1 MGCFSSKKKK
11 NPPQKKPTNN
21 NLFEENFNN
30 HSMKNN
36 KNSQLLKDYSINH
49 SLNDNKNNKSFE
61 DNNVQTIAK
70 KKKDKF
76 ISKNNIHLN
85 QNNNYNDKRIFK
97 SQIISSNYNINKF
110 YPKHLS
116 QSYNNNNIYPNHLS
130 QSFNKNNYLYL
141 MNYNNNKNKNIINKD
156 INEPS
161 NLDNKEKVIYELS
174 EEEKDKFINEALES
188 HNRYRKRHNSEPLKL
203 NKDLCEIAQ
212 EYAKKIAES
221 NNFIHS
227 GNKYNDKPLGENIF
241 MSNHFPISGKFTTD
255 NWYNEIKNYNFDDPG
270 FKEGIG
276 HFTQL
281 VWKSTSEV
289 GFGIEVSTDG
299 FYYVVAN
306 FFPAGNINSPQYF
319 QDNVERNLI
328 DDNNVE

>member
-1 MGCFSSKKKK
+1 MGCFSSK
-11 NPPQKKPTNN
+11 
-21 NLFEENFNN
+21 
-30 HSMKNN
+30 N
-36 KNSQLLKDYSINH
+36 KRNSKTEKELMNIH
-49 SLNDNKNNKSFE
+49 SLNGNNINPSMNDNKNSHLYNKHSLKYNKNNPSFE
-61 DNNVQTIAK
+61 DDNIQSIVK
-70 KKKDKF
+70 KKKDSQQKKDKF

-85 QNNNYNDKRIFK
+85 QNNNYNDKRIIK
-97 SQIISSNYNINKF
+97 SQIISNN
-110 YPKHLS
+110 
-116 QSYNNNNIYPNHLS
+116 YNNNNIHPKHLS
-130 QSFNKNNYLYL
+130 QSFNKNNYLNL
-141 MNYNNNKNKNIINKD
+141 MNYNNNKNKNKNIINKD

-188 HNRYRKRHNSEPLKL
+188 HNRYRKRHNSEPLTL

-328 DDNNVE
+328 DDNSVE

>member
-1 MGCFSSKKKK
+1 MGCFSSKNKRNSKTEKELMNIHSLNGNIINPSMKDNK
-11 NPPQKKPTNN
+11 NSHLYNK
-21 NLFEENFNN
+21 
-30 HSMKNN
+30 HSLKNN
-36 KNSQLLKDYSINH
+36 KNNQSIED
-49 SLNDNKNNKSFE
+49 DNTQSF
-61 DNNVQTIAK
+61 VK
-70 KKKDKF
+70 KKKDSLQKKDEF

-97 SQIISSNYNINKF
+97 SQIISYN
-110 YPKHLS
+110 
-116 QSYNNNNIYPNHLS
+116 YNNNNIHPKHLS
-130 QSFNKNNYLYL
+130 QSFNKNNYLNL

-212 EYAKKIAES
+212 EYAKKLAES

-241 MSNHFPISGKFTTD
+241 MSNHYPISGKFTTD

-289 GFGIEVSTDG
+289 GFGIEISTDG

-306 FFPAGNINSPQYF
+306 FFPPGNINSPQYF

-328 DDNNVE
+328 DDNSVE

>member
-1 MGCFSSKKKK
+1 MFK
-11 NPPQKKPTNN
+11 
-21 NLFEENFNN
+21 
-30 HSMKNN
+30 
-36 KNSQLLKDYSINH
+36 QL
-49 SLNDNKNNKSFE
+49 
-61 DNNVQTIAK
+61 QK

-130 QSFNKNNYLYL
+130 QSFNKNNYLNL
-141 MNYNNNKNKNIINKD
+141 MNYNKNKNKNIINKD

-161 NLDNKEKVIYELS
+161 NLDNQEKVIYELS
-174 EEEKDKFINEALES
+174 EEEKDK
-188 HNRYRKRHNSEPLKL
+188 L
-203 NKDLCEIAQ
+203 NPMTPSKALCEIAQ
-212 EYAKKIAES
+212 EYAKKLAES

-281 VWKSTSEV
+281 VWKSTLEV

>member
-1 MGCFSSKKKK
+1 MGLCSSKKKK
-11 NPPQKKPTNN
+11 SQKAEKNS
-21 NLFEENFNN
+21 FEENKNN

-36 KNSQLLKDYSINH
+36 TNSHLVNDYRINQLLKH
-49 SLNDNKNNKSFE
+49 NKNNKSFD
-61 DNNVQTIAK
+61 DNNVKTFTK
-70 KKKDKF
+70 KKKKDSQQKKDKF

-97 SQIISSNYNINKF
+97 SQIISYN
-110 YPKHLS
+110 
-116 QSYNNNNIYPNHLS
+116 YNNNNIHPKHLS
-130 QSFNKNNYLYL
+130 QSFNKNNYLNL

-212 EYAKKIAES
+212 EYAKKLAES

-241 MSNHFPISGKFTTD
+241 MSNHYPISGKFTTD

-289 GFGIEVSTDG
+289 GFGIEICTDG

-306 FFPAGNINSPQYF
+306 FFPPGNINSPQYF

-328 DDNNVE
+328 DDNSVE